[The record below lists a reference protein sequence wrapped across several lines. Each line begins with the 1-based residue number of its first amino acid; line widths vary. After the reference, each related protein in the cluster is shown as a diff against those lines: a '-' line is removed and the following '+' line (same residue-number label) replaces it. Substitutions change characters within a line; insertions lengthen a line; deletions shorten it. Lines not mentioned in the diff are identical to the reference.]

1 MCHSRGKNVIIGDSD
16 GATEINCES
25 LAGHSRRTRDT
36 PSFHFCYTRPWC
48 GGTGGSFEDGAWCS
62 DVGWKEGRRKERC
75 AGVDIDALCSV
86 DGRIEEEI
94 CWICHDGPKPGAQLE
109 SPCRC
114 KSMKAHRACLAR
126 WQLQQAGKAEERK
139 CRFCQED
146 LPDWKQTHHGL
157 PKATPIMTVVHDGIT
172 HQVAVEPGD
181 KGQVKFQADIRRIFG
196 LEETD
201 AIQLTF
207 GCRVPG
213 SGQEVTLEGWESFDA
228 AVHCA
233 AISAG
238 ERELRQKPTPSRSN
252 SLSRKISNGSGVLRR
267 LFSKHYIHNMDT

>member
-1 MCHSRGKNVIIGDSD
+1 MCHSRGKNVTFGDSD
-16 GATEINCES
+16 SATEINCES
-25 LAGHSRRTRDT
+25 LTGDGRRTRDV
-36 PSFHFCYTRPWC
+36 PWC
-48 GGTGGSFEDGAWCS
+48 SGIDGSFEGGAWYN
-62 DVGWKEGRRKERC
+62 DVAWKEGLGKERC

-86 DGRIEEEI
+86 DGQIDEEI
-94 CWICHDGPKPGAQLE
+94 CWICHDGPKPGAKLE

-126 WQLQQAGKAEERK
+126 WQLQQAGKTEERK

-172 HQVAVEPGD
+172 HQVAVEPGEM
-181 KGQVKFQADIRRIFG
+181 GQVKFQADIRRIFG

-213 SGQEVTLEGWESFDA
+213 SGRCSSCVCCLLFGLIFSCGDFCVQYNYMRPL
-228 AVHCA
+228 
-233 AISAG
+233 
-238 ERELRQKPTPSRSN
+238 
-252 SLSRKISNGSGVLRR
+252 LSRDSIFHGGKILIS
-267 LFSKHYIHNMDT
+267 